1 MRFRGLDMNIR
12 RPLTQGLFEDLVDP
26 FGDIFRPVVLRQLR
40 LLFLACRRL
49 SICSPAPAFNVDPLL
64 RREA

>member
-40 LLFLACRRL
+40 LLFWACRRL
-49 SICSPAPAFNVDPLL
+49 SICSAPAFNVDPLL